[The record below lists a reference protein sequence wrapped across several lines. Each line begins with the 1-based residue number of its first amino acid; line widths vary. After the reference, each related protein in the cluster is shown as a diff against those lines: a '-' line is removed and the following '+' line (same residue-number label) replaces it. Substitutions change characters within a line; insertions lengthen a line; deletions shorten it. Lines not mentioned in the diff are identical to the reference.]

1 MEDLTPAEGDAAV
14 SPLPEALDDPQD
26 PLRPEIEEED
36 NLPTPPR
43 AFPQQDMEVTE
54 EADQEGLDNDDDDD
68 DNESVLSEIDEAQFE
83 DFDPNAVSIEARPV
97 AVDQENIGLIGVHK
111 RKRTAEEMAEKRSK
125 KEGRRDRPK
134 KSRKSRDDD
143 DGFTGGEELSGKRA
157 RKNRDAG
164 EKPERT
170 RRKATPENE
179 DHLTPC
185 LLYTS
190 PSPRDGLLSRMPSSA

>member
-1 MEDLTPAEGDAAV
+1 MEDLTPADGTPAA
-14 SPLPEALDDPQD
+14 SPLPQALDDPDD

-36 NLPTPPR
+36 TLPTPPR

-54 EADQEGLDNDDDDD
+54 EADQIGLNDDDDD
-68 DNESVLSEIDEAQFE
+68 DVDNESVLSEIDEAQFE

-111 RKRTAEEMAEKRSK
+111 RKRKEGEDGAKGTKK
-125 KEGRRDRPK
+125 TKEGRRDRPK
-134 KSRKSRDDD
+134 KIRKSREDDD
-143 DGFTGGEELSGKRA
+143 VFTGGEEVNGKRA
-157 RKNRDAG
+157 RKGRNEG

-179 DHLTPC
+179 DHLTPEE
-185 LLYTS
+185 
-190 PSPRDGLLSRMPSSA
+190 RELSSRRI